1 MRWNTSLIPQ
11 NGAVERKSQGERGNK
26 KKKNETLEKMIKCT
40 CGVSAFSQNVRN
52 AAWIRSLLSLR
63 CQQRF
68 GFKEMR
74 EKVQWTASK
83 EITWLLG
90 GSASLPDLQSYS
102 FTCRGTFSVWQDMKT
117 VTMQPVRS
125 WLRATQLE
133 SVCHFDCTGR
143 PERQSSPPWCPCRRG
158 WHRNTASVWK
168 CRGGLVEGCLWAE
181 RRSTLTG
188 KRDENTQRE
197 AL

>member
-1 MRWNTSLIPQ
+1 
-11 NGAVERKSQGERGNK
+11 
-26 KKKNETLEKMIKCT
+26 MIKCT
-40 CGVSAFSQNVRN
+40 CSMSAFSQNVRN

-83 EITWLLG
+83 EITWLVG

-102 FTCRGTFSVWQDMKT
+102 FTCRGTFSIWHDMKM
-117 VTMQPVRS
+117 VTTQPNLPKSNHFASRPKKPVRL
-125 WLRATQLE
+125 WLQATQLE
-133 SVCHFDCTGR
+133 SACHFDCTGR

-188 KRDENTQRE
+188 KRDENTQKE